1 MTSVRLRCNIKCVHP
16 AKANGHAQYLEEIL
30 RVGFSHP
37 AVEEI
42 IMFVGPLAAGFNVT
56 TLADKNLKN
65 TPAGDVVDK
74 LLDEWNYSK
83 P

>member
-16 AKANGHAQYLEEIL
+16 AKANGPVLGEIL
-30 RVGFSHP
+30 RVGFYHP

-74 LLDEWNYSK
+74 LLDE
-83 P
+83 